1 MSRTRLR
8 GATLDPEKGTVSLAW
23 GDGTEAT
30 LPLALLRRHCPC
42 ASCRDTREK
51 AASGGLM
58 ILPPEFVGAS
68 PVIQELNP
76 VGRYALQ
83 PVWKD
88 GHSTGIYTYDYLREL
103 CDRHAGGS
111 GRL

>member
-8 GATLDPEKGTVSLAW
+8 GATLDPSTETVALAW
-23 GDGTEAT
+23 GDGAEIT
-30 LPLALLRRHCPC
+30 LPLALLRRNCPC

-58 ILPPEFVGAS
+58 ILPPAFANAS
-68 PVIQELNP
+68 AAIVELLP

-88 GHSTGIYTYDYLREL
+88 GHSTGIFTYDYLRDL
-103 CDRHAGGS
+103 CDRQVS
-111 GRL
+111 GD